1 LEEELNFAKELAS
14 NESKFALVA
23 KKAAE
28 DAIKQVGAAVAALS
42 VFFSHLSSSSSS
54 APALPNDL
62 S

>member
-42 VFFSHLSSSSSS
+42 FFFSHLSSSSSS
-54 APALPNDL
+54 ASALPDDL